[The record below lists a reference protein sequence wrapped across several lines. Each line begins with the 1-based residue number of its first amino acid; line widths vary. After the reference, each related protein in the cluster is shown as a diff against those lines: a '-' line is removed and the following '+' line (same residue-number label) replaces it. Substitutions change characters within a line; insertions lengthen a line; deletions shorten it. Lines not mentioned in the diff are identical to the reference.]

1 MDPMASPA
9 LRLVKATPA
18 SAASGSP
25 ERAPESSVH
34 VAPSALQRPG
44 SANTEPADKGPED
57 RDLVERVLANDRHAF
72 ELLYRRHAGFA
83 FGLVVRLQG
92 SKLDAEDV
100 VHDAF
105 LRVRSEL
112 TGLRDAGAFRAWL
125 GSIVVSQVRMRLR
138 KGRLLRALGLATQDP
153 VDLDS
158 LASEVAGPEVRA
170 QLAQLYALLRVLPAD
185 ERIAWTLR
193 HVERHRLEEVAEL
206 TECSLATAK
215 RRLLRAQQF
224 LRDHFVPVESEES
237 NG

>member
-1 MDPMASPA
+1 MDPMGTPA
-9 LRLVKATPA
+9 LRLVKPTPDPGA
-18 SAASGSP
+18 GPVTRTVERLDTGIPNSGNV
-25 ERAPESSVH
+25 E
-34 VAPSALQRPG
+34 L
-44 SANTEPADKGPED
+44 DD
-57 RDLVERVLANDRHAF
+57 RTLVGRVLANDRGAF
-72 ELLYRRHAGFA
+72 EQLYRRHAGFA

-92 SKLDAEDV
+92 SKLDVEDV

-105 LRVRSEL
+105 LRVRAEL
-112 TGLRDAGAFRAWL
+112 GGLRDPGAFKSWL

-138 KGRLLRALGLATQDP
+138 KGRLLRTLGLATPEP

-206 TECSLATAK
+206 TQCSLATAK

-224 LRDHFVPVESEES
+224 LRNHFVPVESEAHD
-237 NG
+237 G